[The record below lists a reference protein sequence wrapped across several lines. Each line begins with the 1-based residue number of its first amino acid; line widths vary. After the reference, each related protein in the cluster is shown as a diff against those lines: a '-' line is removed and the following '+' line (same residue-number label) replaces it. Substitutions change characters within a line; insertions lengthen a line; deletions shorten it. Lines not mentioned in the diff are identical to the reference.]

1 MKTSLARLLRE
12 KFPEKSLRL
21 FSKNEKLKNVRK
33 NRYGPSK
40 KRGKTEKCPQKALQ
54 RQHHRAHKNARERER
69 EREREKIVL
78 KLYQDTQIFG
88 SRSGFGYSATRISRS
103 RNSEFIQRMHIWYKN
118 DQKIFM
124 ISAEKSIFK
133 ELNGGEYWIL
143 KFFFFNNTCTNSA
156 VFQDYEEELKLY
168 FLLRKQ

>member
-1 MKTSLARLLRE
+1 MKNWKMSVKTVTVLL
-12 KFPEKSLRL
+12 KKG
-21 FSKNEKLKNVRK
+21 EKLKNVL
-33 NRYGPSK
+33 K
-40 KRGKTEKCPQKALQ
+40 KRYRGSTIELT
-54 RQHHRAHKNARERER
+54 RMRERER